1 MDPEIAKEMLL
12 DHYRNPRNYGKIE
25 NATSEVTDNNP
36 VCGDT
41 VHISLQIK
49 DGIIED
55 AKFVGQ
61 GCSISQASASILTE
75 YIIGKSVQE
84 IENLQDKK
92 LIEMIGF
99 PLGPNREKCA
109 LLSLN
114 AVKKALSSRNE

>member
-25 NATSEVTDNNP
+25 NPSSEITDNNP

-41 VHISLQIK
+41 VHISVQVK
-49 DGIIED
+49 DGMIADI
-55 AKFVGQ
+55 KFVGQ

-75 YIIGKSVQE
+75 YVKGKKVSE
-84 IENLQDKK
+84 ALSITESSFIEL
-92 LIEMIGF
+92 IGF

-114 AVKKALSSRNE
+114 ALRKALNSAE